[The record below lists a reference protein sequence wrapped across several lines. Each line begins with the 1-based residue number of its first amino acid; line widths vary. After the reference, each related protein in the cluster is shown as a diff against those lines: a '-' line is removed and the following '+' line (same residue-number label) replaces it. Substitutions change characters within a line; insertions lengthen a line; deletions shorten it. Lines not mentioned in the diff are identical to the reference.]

1 MAGTGLRVMF
11 DHAAELLLQR
21 EWFSNLRANL
31 KPFSWCKSSSFLTTL
46 ETRNDSYLLISTR
59 ILQTTRSLD
68 AQGRGFLRERWVQFG
83 LKARQDNTG

>member
-11 DHAAELLLQR
+11 DHAAELSGKS
-21 EWFSNLRANL
+21 ET
-31 KPFSWCKSSSFLTTL
+31 FSWCKSSSFLTTL

-68 AQGRGFLRERWVQFG
+68 VQGRGFLRERWVQFG
-83 LKARQDNTG
+83 LKARHDHTG